1 MVYHLTQNDDIHPR
15 YPFNVSHD
23 EDLVVLS
30 FLEREH
36 LPPFSVPRDLPSIQ
50 TDETSTSEAS
60 LPLESV
66 AGWVGTDVMR
76 LPSNQEDEKVLGE
89 VIRDQVGFPSP
100 DELWQVFFGTFNS
113 FFFNVVFCSCIR
125 QR

>member
-1 MVYHLTQNDDIHPR
+1 VEKPHSSHGKGGTQIIIAYMVYHLTQN
-15 YPFNVSHD
+15 NVSHD
-23 EDLVVLS
+23 QDLVVLS

-60 LPLESV
+60 LPFESV

-76 LPSNQEDEKVLGE
+76 LPSNQEDERVLCE

-100 DELWQVFFGTFNS
+100 DEMLQVFFF
-113 FFFNVVFCSCIR
+113 
-125 QR
+125 